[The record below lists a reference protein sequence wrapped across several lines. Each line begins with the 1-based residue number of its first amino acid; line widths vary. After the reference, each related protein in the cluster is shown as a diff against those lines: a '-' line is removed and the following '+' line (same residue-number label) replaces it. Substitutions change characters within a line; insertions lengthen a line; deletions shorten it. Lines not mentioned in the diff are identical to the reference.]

1 MSCNNAVQLVDTF
14 ISDSRN
20 FCTDNNAEVSNVSNI
35 SSLSSN
41 RTIIRTPKKRM
52 KPIDLVPPSS
62 NLNLSSNISNSNIII
77 SSKSNV
83 NNKVNSNSFSTN
95 NPPRTTTEMVNFN
108 KEPFDYS
115 YPMNISNMNANQLRE
130 EKDMI
135 SERNKTPTTTQNI
148 NYLNYDI
155 GNTNFI
161 KNNNNIEKTAECDAN
176 TKIKDFSIDF
186 ILNT

>member
-20 FCTDNNAEVSNVSNI
+20 FCTDSNVEASNVSNI

-52 KPIDLVPPSS
+52 KFNDLVPPSS
-62 NLNLSSNISNSNIII
+62 TLNLSSNISNNNIII
-77 SSKSNV
+77 SGKSNV

-95 NPPRTTTEMVNFN
+95 NPPRTTTEMGNFN

-115 YPMNISNMNANQLRE
+115 YPMNISNMNTNQLRE
-130 EKDMI
+130 EKEII

-148 NYLNYDI
+148 NYDI